1 MKNFRNNRRRF
12 RNNSFDR
19 NLKINSKDQ
28 NINSTIGNISD
39 FRTKKFS
46 RNNFNSSKLIQKYSE
61 LAREALSVGDKIL
74 YENYLQHAEHFIR
87 ISENYSTNKENLS
100 ENFKEFDLKKINQE
114 NLEPENNSVIE
125 NENMILIAKKEI
137 EQIWKELN
145 LININTPSYLD
156 VSLEIK
162 KPNDL
167 NVFKNVLEKID
178 IIENNSILLTTNKYA
193 LIRIKYM
200 GKFTK
205 LRDKFINENLNF
217 EDENGQWKVAIK

>member
-28 NINSTIGNISD
+28 NINSTIGNVSD

-100 ENFKEFDLKKINQE
+100 ENVKELDIKNINQE

-125 NENMILIAKKEI
+125 E
-137 EQIWKELN
+137 
-145 LININTPSYLD
+145 S
-156 VSLEIK
+156 
-162 KPNDL
+162 
-167 NVFKNVLEKID
+167 
-178 IIENNSILLTTNKYA
+178 
-193 LIRIKYM
+193 
-200 GKFTK
+200 
-205 LRDKFINENLNF
+205 
-217 EDENGQWKVAIK
+217 